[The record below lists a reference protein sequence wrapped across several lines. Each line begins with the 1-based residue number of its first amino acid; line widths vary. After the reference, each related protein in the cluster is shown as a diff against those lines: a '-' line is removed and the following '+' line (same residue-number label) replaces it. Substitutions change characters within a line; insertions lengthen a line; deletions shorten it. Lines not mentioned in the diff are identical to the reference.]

1 MARYF
6 IRLAYKGT
14 AYQGWQVQS
23 HTPLTVQHQLNEKM
37 SMILREPVEC
47 VGCGRTDSGVHA
59 RDFFAH
65 FDATSELLLKP
76 EELVY
81 HLNCVLP
88 KDIAVKSIHLMPENA
103 HARFDA
109 VSRTYEYHLLM
120 GKDAFNDHQAWEVR
134 EFPNIR
140 LMNTAADFLTSCE
153 DFAAFCKAGSDQKS
167 TKCRLTEAWW
177 MQHGNYAV
185 FTITA
190 DRFLR
195 NMVRAIVGTLMD
207 VGKGKMTLD
216 DVRDVVASGDRSE
229 AGQSVP
235 AHGLYLTRIV
245 YPDHYGVNEEDV

>member
-1 MARYF
+1 M
-6 IRLAYKGT
+6 L
-14 AYQGWQVQS
+14 
-23 HTPLTVQHQLNEKM
+23 
-37 SMILREPVEC
+37 LREPVEC

-65 FDATSELLLKP
+65 FDATSEALLKTD
-76 EELVY
+76 ELVY

-109 VSRTYEYHLLM
+109 VARTYEYHLLA
-120 GKDAFNDHQAWEVR
+120 GKDAFNDNQAWEVR
-134 EFPNIR
+134 DIPNVR
-140 LMNTAADFLTSCE
+140 AMNTAADYLLQCD
-153 DFAAFCKAGSDQKS
+153 DFAAFCKAGSDQKT
-167 TKCRLTEAWW
+167 TKCKLTEAWW
-177 MQHGNYAV
+177 MQHGNYVV

-207 VGKGKMTLD
+207 VGKGKVSVN
-216 DVRDVVASGDRSE
+216 DVKEIVASGDRSE

-245 YPDHYGVNEEDV
+245 YPEHYGVNEEDL

>member
-1 MARYF
+1 VARYF

-140 LMNTAADFLTSCE
+140 KMNTAADFLTSCE

-167 TKCRLTEAWW
+167 TKCRLMEAWW

-207 VGKGKMTLD
+207 VGKDKLDLD
-216 DVRDVVASGDRSE
+216 DLRTIVASGDRSE